1 MGKILSVVLGALTV
15 LVGFIL
21 LLSWWTWFLRG
32 LMAVVPAILIFGGI
46 IALIAGISEVKDATQ
61 AKKEEKK

>member
-1 MGKILSVVLGALTV
+1 MGKILSVVLGALTA

-21 LLSWWTWFLRG
+21 LLSWWAWFLRG
-32 LMAVVPAILIFGGI
+32 LMAVVPVILIFGGI
-46 IALIAGISEVKDATQ
+46 IALVAGISEVKDATQ